1 MSADNFTPPASRLL
15 RQVRLGATDA
25 WTVLGLLV
33 LLAAYIARYFNFS
46 ALPDEDG
53 AILMRYALHMAQGHG
68 LVWNVGEPP
77 VEGATDFGYTVLLA
91 ALVKLGL
98 TLEAAPRVIGI
109 ASHAITVC
117 LIYIVSVRLVGAHRG
132 LAAFSAI
139 FVAIGPGL
147 NYAQV
152 HYGTPLFALVGT
164 VAFCFAVA
172 LYRSVTLRD
181 SILFALSCLLLGL
194 VRPEGVLLAFLM
206 LLGLVVALGLRRSL
220 IPASCFVAVF
230 ATLGMAYFVWRV
242 WYFGLILPNPA
253 YIKADGGLHLAP
265 LIVSI
270 RNVAILT
277 LAFSLVGLLALR
289 TRETARKASL
299 ALVPVA
305 GFAAIW
311 VFMDDMQN
319 YLMRY
324 QYAVLPLVAIWWT
337 ALLPDIRRDWSL
349 PHLGEL
355 TPRRRLAMMGLAG
368 ILGAGMLAFQFA
380 LYRDYARFERG
391 LYDAAMILRDYRDRG
406 YTLATTE
413 AGLLPL
419 YSEWRS
425 IDAWGLNDAWIA
437 KNGIITEAYLDANKP
452 AVIVFH
458 AFFSPIFPPKPDGG
472 HWSLMTETLRR
483 YAEKNGYHLAAS
495 FGERPDDTHYYYVRS
510 DLPESKEITARIR
523 ALDYYTLDGVLTTSY
538 APPIDAR

>member
-1 MSADNFTPPASRLL
+1 VNVDS
-15 RQVRLGATDA
+15 QVRLGATDA
-25 WTVLGLLV
+25 WTILGLLA

-53 AILMRYALHMAQGHG
+53 AILIRYADHFARGYG
-68 LVWNVGEPP
+68 LVWNIGEAP
-77 VEGATDFGYTVLLA
+77 VEGATDFGYIVLLGA
-91 ALVKLGL
+91 VMMLGVS
-98 TLEAAPRVIGI
+98 LEAAPRVIGI
-109 ASHAITVC
+109 VSHAITIC
-117 LIYIVSVRLVGAHRG
+117 LVYIAIVRLIGAHRG
-132 LAAFSAI
+132 LALFSAV

-152 HYGTPLFALVGT
+152 HYGTPLFALAGT
-164 VAFCFAVA
+164 VAFCFAIA
-172 LYRSVTLRD
+172 LYRRVTLRN
-181 SILFALSCLLLGL
+181 SFLFALSCLVLGL
-194 VRPEGVLLAFLM
+194 VRPEGVLFASLM
-206 LLGLVVALGLRRSL
+206 LLGLAVARGPRQSVL
-220 IPASCFVAVF
+220 PAACFGAVF
-230 ATLGMAYFVWRV
+230 ATLGLAYFLWRL
-242 WYFGLILPNPA
+242 WYFGYLLPNPA
-253 YIKADGGLHLAP
+253 YVKADGGLHLAP

-270 RNVAILT
+270 RNVGILT

-305 GFAAIW
+305 GFALIW
-311 VFMDDMQN
+311 VFMDDMMN

-324 QYAVLPLVAIWWT
+324 QYAVLPVVAIWWT

-349 PHLGEL
+349 PHLEEL
-355 TPRRRLAMMGLAG
+355 TPRRRLAVLGLVG

-380 LYRDYARFERG
+380 VYRDYARFERG
-391 LYDAAMILRDYRDRG
+391 LHDAAMILRDYRDRG

-419 YSEWRS
+419 YSQWRS

-437 KNGIITEAYLDANKP
+437 HNGIITEAYLESNAP

-458 AFFSPIFPPKPDGG
+458 AFYSPIWSPKADRGNWG
-472 HWSLMTETLRR
+472 LMTETMRR
-483 YAEKNGYHLAAS
+483 YAEKKGYYLAAS

-510 DLPESKEITARIR
+510 DIPESKEIMARIR
-523 ALDYYTLDGVLTTSY
+523 ALNYYSLNGVLTTNY
-538 APPIDAR
+538 APQSEARGQATIRAAP